1 MSNRDSWSSFGDNE
15 WHKGFYNDNS
25 FNESLFSIQYDDFFE
40 LPDDDEFPYGS
51 AYLLLCGSCHIFAD
65 SLKKILGYT
74 PYIIE
79 QIDRKGFHAFCQ
91 VYRNGSICYVD
102 ARGITSSF
110 DEFMEVAE
118 QFVKGKYIIRPAEDA
133 DLNAAPS
140 EDYYKEGSDFADAV
154 IEKYKE
160 CYTL

>member
-1 MSNRDSWSSFGDNE
+1 MSNRDSWRSFGYCE
-15 WHKGFYNDNS
+15 WHKGFYNDDS
-25 FNESLFSIQYDDFFE
+25 FKESLFSIQYDDFFN
-40 LPDDDEFPYGS
+40 LPDDDEFPYGP
-51 AYLLLCGSCHIFAD
+51 AYLLLYGSCHIFAA
-65 SLKKILGYT
+65 SLKKIFGYT

-79 QIDRKGFHAFCQ
+79 QIDGKGFHAFCQ
-91 VYRNGSICYVD
+91 VCRNESVCYVD

-118 QFVKGKYIIRPAEDA
+118 QFVKGEYIIRPAEDA

-140 EDYYKEGSDFADAV
+140 EDYDKEGSDFAKAV